1 MGCVRQRA
9 QREPPLPLISAPLS
23 PVRDEF
29 ARSTLAQTLAEATPS
44 RAATSR
50 TLGIPT
56 ISALPA
62 THSMSSGVSRTH
74 SVADGL
80 LWSQGRIPRCAQ
92 TRIAASVIP
101 SRSPTALAGTSPS
114 ARQFWGD
121 PCGSDTRWRCHAAA
135 PSRPPWLGSTT
146 SSGGC
151 TSPTQPTRPPP
162 GSQASS
168 WPGAGASLDGGAGP
182 QASWAEAKKTRPA
195 KLAGC

>member
-114 ARQFWGD
+114 ARQFWGGPVWVGHALAMPCCRPIKATLAWVHDFQWRVHKPD
-121 PCGSDTRWRCHAAA
+121 PANAAA
-135 PSRPPWLGSTT
+135 TW
-146 SSGGC
+146 
-151 TSPTQPTRPPP
+151 
-162 GSQASS
+162 
-168 WPGAGASLDGGAGP
+168 
-182 QASWAEAKKTRPA
+182 
-195 KLAGC
+195 